1 LKLDSGARR
10 HPQETAMSIF
20 RSFSASALVASLLLC
35 LGGPAAWAAPATGYD
50 PEALKLALAWEK
62 IKFQVDDPEQQLKQ
76 MDALGEEADALAT
89 HHPDKA
95 DIVIWDGI
103 ITSER
108 ASLYNEHGGL
118 TGAVKALQYAT
129 RARDTLERMEKKDP
143 KAMDAGAPTSL
154 GVLYYRVPGFPMGF
168 GDKARARQL
177 LEEAVRNAPNGLDAH
192 YFYADFLQEQGDYA
206 KSAEVLK
213 HALTLPA
220 HPERPIWDKN
230 RRIVI
235 QELLQKVQSKIG
247 K

>member
-1 LKLDSGARR
+1 
-10 HPQETAMSIF
+10 MSIF
-20 RSFSASALVASLLLC
+20 RSFSTQARVATLLLC
-35 LGGPAAWAAPATGYD
+35 VGGPAALAAPAASYD
-50 PEALKLALAWEK
+50 PDALKLALAWEK
-62 IKFQVDDPEQQLKQ
+62 IKFQVDDPAEQLKQ
-76 MDALGEEADALAT
+76 MDALGEQADALAAQY
-89 HHPDKA
+89 PDKA

-118 TGAVKALQYAT
+118 TGPIKALQYAM
-129 RARDTLERMEKKDP
+129 RSRDTLARMEKKDS
-143 KAMDAGAPTSL
+143 KAFDAGAPTSL
-154 GVLYYRVPGFPMGF
+154 GVLYYRVPEFPRGF
-168 GDKARARQL
+168 GDKAKARQL

-192 YFYADFLQEQGDYA
+192 YFYADFLQEQGEYA
-206 KSAEVLK
+206 KSAEILK

-235 QELLQKVQSKIG
+235 QELLEKVQSKAG

>member
-1 LKLDSGARR
+1 MKREIAMPSMK
-10 HPQETAMSIF
+10 HPL
-20 RSFSASALVASLLLC
+20 ALACAALLL
-35 LGGPAAWAAPATGYD
+35 LSAGGYVAQAATGPSYD
-50 PEALKLALAWEK
+50 PEALRLALAWER
-62 IKFQVDDPEQQLKQ
+62 IKFQVDDPGELLNQ
-76 MDALGEEADALAT
+76 MDSLGQQADALAEQ
-89 HHPDKA
+89 HPDNTEV
-95 DIVIWDGI
+95 VIWDGI

-108 ASLYNEHGGL
+108 ASLANEHGGL
-118 TGAVKALQYAT
+118 TGPVRALQYAT
-129 RARDTLERMEKKDP
+129 RARDLLDRMEKKDP
-143 KAMDAGAPTSL
+143 KAFDAGAPTSL

-168 GDKARARQL
+168 GDKKKARHY

-192 YFYADFLQEQGDYA
+192 YFYGDFLQEQGDYA

-235 QELLQKVQSKIG
+235 QELLAKVQSKAE

>member
-1 LKLDSGARR
+1 MSSMKHLFAR
-10 HPQETAMSIF
+10 AC
-20 RSFSASALVASLLLC
+20 AGLLL
-35 LGGPAAWAAPATGYD
+35 LAAGGYAAQAATGPSYD
-50 PEALKLALAWEK
+50 PDALRLALAWEK
-62 IKFQVDDPEQQLKQ
+62 IKFQVDDPSDLLNQ
-76 MDALGEEADALAT
+76 MDSLGQQADALAEQ
-89 HHPDKA
+89 HPDNTE
-95 DIVIWDGI
+95 ILIWDGI

-108 ASLYNEHGGL
+108 ASLANEHGGL
-118 TGAVKALQYAT
+118 TGPVRALQYAT
-129 RARDTLERMEKKDP
+129 RARDLLDRMEKKDP
-143 KAMDAGAPTSL
+143 KAFDGGAPTSL

-168 GDKARARQL
+168 GDKKKARHY

-192 YFYADFLQEQGDYA
+192 YFYGDFLQEQGEYA

-235 QELLQKVQSKIG
+235 QELLEKVRTKAE

>member
-1 LKLDSGARR
+1 MKR
-10 HPQETAMSIF
+10 EIAMSSMKHLF
-20 RSFSASALVASLLLC
+20 ARACAGLLL
-35 LGGPAAWAAPATGYD
+35 LAAGSYAAQAATGPSYD
-50 PEALKLALAWEK
+50 PDALRLALAWEK
-62 IKFQVDDPEQQLKQ
+62 IKFQVDDPSDLLKEMDSLGQQ
-76 MDALGEEADALAT
+76 ADALAEQD
-89 HHPDKA
+89 PDNTEV
-95 DIVIWDGI
+95 VIWDGI

-108 ASLYNEHGGL
+108 ASLANEHGGL
-118 TGAVKALQYAT
+118 TGPVRALQYAT
-129 RARDTLERMEKKDP
+129 RARDLLDRMEKKDP
-143 KAMDAGAPTSL
+143 KAFDAGAPTSL

-168 GDKARARQL
+168 GDKKKARHY

-192 YFYADFLQEQGDYA
+192 YFYGDFLQEQGEYA

-235 QELLQKVQSKIG
+235 QELIEKVQNKAG

>member
-1 LKLDSGARR
+1 
-10 HPQETAMSIF
+10 MSII
-20 RSFSASALVASLLLC
+20 RTFSTHARVAAFILC
-35 LGGPAAWAAPATGYD
+35 IGAPAALATPTASYD
-50 PEALKLALAWEK
+50 PDALKLALAWER
-62 IKFQVDDPEQQLKQ
+62 IKFQIDDPAEQLKQ
-76 MDALGEEADALAT
+76 MDALGEQADALAT
-89 HHPDKA
+89 QHPDKA

-118 TGAVKALQYAT
+118 TGPVKALSYAS

-168 GDKARARQL
+168 GDKGKARLL

-235 QELLQKVQSKIG
+235 QELLEKVQSKAG

>member
-1 LKLDSGARR
+1 MSTIQSFLTHIRVVAFIICSGA
-10 HPQETAMSIF
+10 
-20 RSFSASALVASLLLC
+20 
-35 LGGPAAWAAPATGYD
+35 PAALAAPAGSYD
-50 PEALKLALAWEK
+50 PDALKLALAWEK
-62 IKFQVDDPEQQLKQ
+62 IKFQVDDPAEQLKQ
-76 MDALGEEADALAT
+76 MDALGEQADALAAQ
-89 HHPDKA
+89 HPDKA

-118 TGAVKALQYAT
+118 TGPVKALSFAS
-129 RARDTLERMEKKDP
+129 RARDTLEQMEKKDP

-168 GDKARARQL
+168 GDKAKARRL
-177 LEEAVRNAPNGLDAH
+177 LEEAVRDAPNGLDAH
-192 YFYADFLQEQGDYA
+192 YFYADFLQEQGDYV

-235 QELLQKVQSKIG
+235 QELLEKVQSKAG

>member
-1 LKLDSGARR
+1 
-10 HPQETAMSIF
+10 MSIC
-20 RSFSASALVASLLLC
+20 RSFSTHARVAALLVC
-35 LGGPAAWAAPATGYD
+35 IGGAAAWAAPAASYD
-50 PEALKLALAWEK
+50 PDALKLALDWEK
-62 IKFQVDDPEQQLKQ
+62 IKFQIDNPAEQLKQ
-76 MDALGEEADALAT
+76 MDALGEQADALAAQ
-89 HHPDKA
+89 HPDKA

-118 TGAVKALQYAT
+118 TGPVRALSYAT

-143 KAMDAGAPTSL
+143 KAMDAGAPASL

-168 GDKARARQL
+168 GDKAKARHL

-206 KSAEVLK
+206 KSVEVLK
-213 HALTLPA
+213 QALTLPA

-235 QELLQKVQSKIG
+235 QELLEKVQSKAG

>member
-1 LKLDSGARR
+1 MSVLKSL
-10 HPQETAMSIF
+10 SI
-20 RSFSASALVASLLLC
+20 RACVSVTLVAAGVL
-35 LGGPAAWAAPATGYD
+35 AVRAAPAPSYD
-50 PEALKLALAWEK
+50 PDALKLALSWEK
-62 IKFQVDDPEQQLKQ
+62 IKFDVEDPGEQLKQ
-76 MDALGEEADALAT
+76 MDALGERADALAAQR
-89 HHPDKA
+89 PDA
-95 DIVIWDGI
+95 TEVVIWDGI

-108 ASLYNEHGGL
+108 ASLYNEQGGI
-118 TGAVKALQYAT
+118 TGPVRALQFAT
-129 RARDTLERMEKKDP
+129 RARDMLDRMEKKDP
-143 KAMDAGAPTSL
+143 KAFDAGAPTSL

-168 GDKARARQL
+168 GDKSKARHY

-213 HALTLPA
+213 KALTLPA

-235 QELLQKVQSKIG
+235 QELLEKVRSKAS